1 MSFHDQTKREVNN
14 MNDNRDVAVQITNLK
29 KKYRLGVIG
38 GEHFK
43 VIFRVGGLKKRQRRS
58 QFENWTERVW

>member
-1 MSFHDQTKREVNN
+1 

-29 KKYRLGVIG
+29 RSIALALLE